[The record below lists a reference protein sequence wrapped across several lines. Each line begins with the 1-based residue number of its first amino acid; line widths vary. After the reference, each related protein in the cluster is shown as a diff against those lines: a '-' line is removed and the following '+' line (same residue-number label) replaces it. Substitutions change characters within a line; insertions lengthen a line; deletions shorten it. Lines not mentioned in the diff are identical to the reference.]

1 MPRPRLKFLA
11 VALLTGLWVC
21 LPALPAWAHRVL
33 VFAFPEG
40 DRLQV
45 ESKFVGSGPVQEG
58 VVLIQEKASGETLV
72 TGKTD
77 AQGKFSCPIP
87 EAAKNRR
94 ADLLVVVEADMGH
107 RGEFLLPADR
117 YLPSAAAQAAPSG
130 LPPAAA
136 VAAPPTTGPAKTV
149 TASPDLEAVLDKI
162 LEKHLTPLKEM
173 VAEAQIR
180 KVTVQDVV
188 GGIGYI
194 IGLCGLAAYFLS
206 RKKS

>member
-1 MPRPRLKFLA
+1 MLRPLPRFLA
-11 VALLTGLWVC
+11 VALLAGLWVC
-21 LPALPAWAHRVL
+21 LLALPAWAHRVL
-33 VFAFPEG
+33 VFALAEG

-58 VVLIQEKASGETLV
+58 LVFLKDKASGDILA

-87 EAAKNRR
+87 EAARNRR

-117 YLPSAAAQAAPSG
+117 YLPSAAAKAAPAAPS
-130 LPPAAA
+130 PAAPAAA
-136 VAAPPTTGPAKTV
+136 PLPQSPGTAATP
-149 TASPDLEAVLDKI
+149 PDLEAVLDRV
-162 LEKHLTPLKEM
+162 LEKHLAPLKEM
-173 VAEAQIR
+173 VAEAQVR
-180 KVTVQDVV
+180 KVTVQDVI

-194 IGLCGLAAYFLS
+194 VGFCGLAAYFLS